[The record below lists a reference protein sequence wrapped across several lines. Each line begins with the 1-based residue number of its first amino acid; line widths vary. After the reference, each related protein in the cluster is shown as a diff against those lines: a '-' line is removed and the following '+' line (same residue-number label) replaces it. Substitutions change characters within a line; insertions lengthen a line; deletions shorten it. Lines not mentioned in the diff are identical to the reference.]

1 MRGGGGRE
9 KLCRC
14 GPSGGGRADLDYSQ
28 QLWKGMGV
36 CQPPGSETL
45 LRGQKIL
52 WK

>member
-1 MRGGGGRE
+1 MRGGGGV
-9 KLCRC
+9 KSFADV
-14 GPSGGGRADLDYSQ
+14 GPSGGGRADLDYFQ